1 MADNEIEGE
10 GSDNES
16 DVSFHCDTE
25 CEGEDSGGEVPEQ
38 LAEICEERSAT
49 PKKGKSK
56 RKKKR

>member
-1 MADNEIEGE
+1 MADNELEGE

-16 DVSFHCDTE
+16 DVSFHCDSE
-25 CEGEDSGGEVPEQ
+25 CEGEDSGEVPEQ
-38 LAEICEERSAT
+38 VAEVCDERTAT